1 MRNEPLR
8 RPTLTRRA
16 TLATSGAAVLA
27 AATAATSAAERSVI
41 RVAFPAAVATLDPAK
56 MRVGG
61 LDYNYAHCVFSRL
74 TRQNNKL
81 EVLPDLATSWE
92 ATEDLKTYIF
102 HLRPGVKFHN
112 GKPLDAADVVF
123 TYNRLLDKTVGSVL
137 RASLSAIDKVEAVD
151 PLTVRFTLSV
161 PYTDIPAVTAGY
173 QAMIVSESLV
183 DTLTTKP
190 IGTGP
195 FRFVEYRPGDQLVL
209 EKNPDYFLPN
219 QPKIGRAYFR
229 IIPEYTTAVAALES
243 GAIDIV
249 YNLPPEQQDSL
260 KNSRV
265 SRVDSVPSGHWQGII
280 FNNAF
285 KPFDNPKVR
294 EAFLKLIDKQYF
306 TNIATFGHGL
316 PTVSPIPPTHPY
328 FRKDLI
334 GPADVPGAKKLL
346 AEAGLGSGFPLLLY
360 VPGSDPALLRVA
372 TTFRDVAKQVGVTV
386 SLQMEPPD
394 KFFAEMEGKVP
405 FSVDGFFGRTTPD
418 LMTYAWYHSK
428 GSWNDTLWHYSNP
441 EVDKLLDDARSSADK
456 AEQAKA
462 YGRFQEIIAK
472 DGPGC
477 VIYVENFACGVS
489 KKVQNFTSS
498 PLMFVDISDVTVS
511 T

>member
-1 MRNEPLR
+1 MRNTSPR
-8 RPTLTRRA
+8 RPSLTRRA
-16 TLATSGAAVLA
+16 ALAAGGAAALA
-27 AATAATSAAERSVI
+27 AATVRTRAAEPSVI

-61 LDYNYAHCVFSRL
+61 LDYNYAHSVFSRL

-81 EVLPDLATSWE
+81 EVLPDLATTWE
-92 ATEDLKTYIF
+92 ATEDLKTWTF

-112 GKPLDAADVVF
+112 GKTLDAADVVF
-123 TYNRLLDKTVGSVL
+123 TYNRLLDKNIGSVL
-137 RASLSAIDKVEAVD
+137 RASLSAISKVEAVD
-151 PLTVRFTLSV
+151 PLTVKFTLSI
-161 PYTDIPAVTAGY
+161 PYTDVPAVTAGY
-173 QAMIVSESLV
+173 QAMIVTESVV

-209 EKNPDYFLPN
+209 EKNPDYFLPGL
-219 QPKIGRAYFR
+219 PKLDRAEFR

-243 GAIDIV
+243 GSIDIV
-249 YNLPPEQQDSL
+249 YDLPPEQQDYL
-260 KNSRV
+260 KKSKV
-265 SRVDSVPSGHWQGII
+265 SRVDSVASGHWQGII

-285 KPFDNPKVR
+285 KPFDDPRVR
-294 EAFLKLIDKQYF
+294 QAFLKLIDKQFF
-306 TNIATFGHGL
+306 TDVATFGHSL

-328 FRKDLI
+328 FRKDLLA
-334 GPADVPGAKKLL
+334 PADVPGAKKLL
-346 AEAGLGSGFPLLLY
+346 AEAGLGNGFPLLMY
-360 VPGSDPALLRVA
+360 VPGSQPTSLRIA

-386 SLQMEPPD
+386 SLQMVPPD
-394 KFFAEMEGKVP
+394 KFFSEMEGKVP

-418 LMTYAWYHSK
+418 LMTYAWYHSG

-441 EVDKLLDDARSSADK
+441 EVDKLLDLARSTADK

-462 YGRFQEIIAK
+462 YGRFQEIVAK

-477 VIYVENFACGVS
+477 VIFVENFACGVS
-489 KKVQNFTSS
+489 RKVENFTSS
-498 PLMFVDISDVTVS
+498 TLMFVDIDSVTIS
-511 T
+511 A